1 MAAVVSARATPI
13 LLAMAFEAAPRLGA
27 AAVLILPEG
36 PINWEAVRDAATSQ
50 NVRALIAVASPRQ
63 IEAVRQAGLTP
74 VEVEGADAALSEQI
88 TLALIEAVANDH
100 LSAGDRVAVVYS
112 GFENEMLDS
121 LTVVRLGEHLER
133 LSSRDL
139 RALETSVPFETL
151 KAVVDVAVEIGR
163 EGREGKSV
171 GTLIVV
177 GDVRNVMARSHTLG
191 FDPFRGYRRKERNI
205 RDVRV
210 REAIK
215 EIAQLDGAFVVGR
228 DGTVEAGCRIIDAPN
243 NDLTLPKG
251 LGTRH
256 WAAAAITNATNAL
269 AVVVSQSTGTVR
281 LFQKGEVILRIAP
294 MRNDRAM
301 KWQDAEIEPPPPRPD
316 REKDGPRDR

>member
-1 MAAVVSARATPI
+1 MTPPGASKATTSFLAV
-13 LLAMAFEAAPRLGA
+13 AFEAAPRLGLA
-27 AAVLILPEG
+27 GLMILPEG
-36 PINWEAVRDAATSQ
+36 PMDWEHVRGPGDGVKTFVAVTSDRQLDAVR
-50 NVRALIAVASPRQ
+50 
-63 IEAVRQAGLTP
+63 EAGLTP
-74 VEVEGADAALSEQI
+74 VEVEVSEAAI
-88 TLALIEAVANDH
+88 TERISLALIEAVANDL

-112 GFENEMLDS
+112 GFDSDTLDS

-163 EGREGKSV
+163 EGREGKNV

-177 GDVRNVMARSHTLG
+177 GDVRSVLGRSRTLG
-191 FDPFRGYRRKERNI
+191 FDPFKGYLRKERNL

-215 EIAQLDGAFVVGR
+215 EIAQMDGAFVVAR
-228 DGTVEAGCRIIDAPN
+228 DGTVEAACRIIDAPN
-243 NDLTLPKG
+243 SGLTLPKG

-256 WAAAAITNATNAL
+256 WAAAAITNVTNAL

-281 LFQKGEVILRIAP
+281 LFQKGEIILRIAP
-294 MRNDRAM
+294 MRHDRAM
-301 KWQDAEIEPPPPRPD
+301 KWHDTETEHPLARP
-316 REKDGPRDR
+316 EKDSARDR

>member
-1 MAAVVSARATPI
+1 MTPPPAATKATSS
-13 LLAMAFEAAPRLGA
+13 LLALAFEAVPRLGA
-27 AAVLILPEG
+27 AALLILPEG
-36 PINWEAVRDAATSQ
+36 PLDWESLRAPAVAVKTLVAVTTDRHRDAA
-50 NVRALIAVASPRQ
+50 R
-63 IEAVRQAGLTP
+63 EAGLTP
-74 VEVEGADAALSEQI
+74 VEVDETDAAI
-88 TLALIEAVANDH
+88 TERISLALIEAVATDL

-112 GFENEMLDS
+112 GFEAETLDS

-163 EGREGKSV
+163 EGREGKNV

-177 GDVRNVMARSHTLG
+177 GDVRNVLNRSRTLG
-191 FDPFRGYRRKERNI
+191 FDPFKGYRRKERNL
-205 RDVRV
+205 RDIRV

-215 EIAQLDGAFVVGR
+215 EIAQMDGAFVVAR
-228 DGTVEAGCRIIDAPN
+228 DGTVEAACRLIDAPN
-243 NDLTLPKG
+243 TGLTLPKG

-256 WAAAAITNATNAL
+256 WAAAAITNVSNAL

-281 LFQKGEVILRIAP
+281 LFQGGEIILRIAP
-294 MRNDRAM
+294 MRHYRAM
-301 KWQDAEIEPPPPRPD
+301 KWHDSETEHPPGRP
-316 REKDGPRDR
+316 EKDSTR

>member
-1 MAAVVSARATPI
+1 MTPPAASKATSS
-13 LLAMAFEAAPRLGA
+13 LLALAFEAAPRLGVA
-27 AAVLILPEG
+27 GLLILPEG
-36 PINWEAVRDAATSQ
+36 PIDWANVHALGGGVVKTFVVVSTDRQRESVRD
-50 NVRALIAVASPRQ
+50 
-63 IEAVRQAGLTP
+63 AGLTP
-74 VEVEGADAALSEQI
+74 VEVEATDAAI
-88 TLALIEAVANDH
+88 TERISLALIEAVATD
-100 LSAGDRVAVVYS
+100 LLTAGDRVTVAYS
-112 GFENEMLDS
+112 GFEAETLDS

-163 EGREGKSV
+163 EGREGKNV

-177 GDVRNVMARSHTLG
+177 GDVRNVLDRSRTLG
-191 FDPFRGYRRKERNI
+191 FDPFKGYRRKERNL

-215 EIAQLDGAFVVGR
+215 EIAQMDGAFVVAR
-228 DGTVEAGCRIIDAPN
+228 DGTVEAACRIIDAPN
-243 NDLTLPKG
+243 TGLTLPKG

-256 WAAAAITNATNAL
+256 WAAAAITNVSKAL

-281 LFQKGEVILRIAP
+281 LFQKGEIILRIAP
-294 MRNDRAM
+294 MRHYRAM
-301 KWQDAEIEPPPPRPD
+301 KWHDAETEHPPARP
-316 REKDGPRDR
+316 EKGG